1 MSFANEGISFAIQYS
16 PAHTAFDQFLTSYM
30 KDNDCPEYI
39 AKIQRLVRVSQPDIQ
54 ITSDGFPLQN
64 NNIDSRVLS
73 WLRGFSEQWKLLLA
87 QVR

>member
-39 AKIQRLVRVSQPDIQ
+39 AKIQRLS
-54 ITSDGFPLQN
+54 TSFPAGYPN
-64 NNIDSRVLS
+64 YKRWFSIAERNNIDSRVLS
-73 WLRGFSEQWKLLLA
+73 WLQGFSEQ
-87 QVR
+87 